1 MIGPRLAVADRCFRQ
16 QLLVRVRRW
25 RCGKPDVSFRRSST
39 SLKLGGSTPASSARG
54 ARAMPRGP
62 CRAYRRAF
70 TIAGKKLLTVHAK
83 WIGRYEVT
91 ALLRRT
97 AAARVCLCKAAQKAG
112 FNDLVEGGKV
122 SFDVRRKSRQAS
134 GGKSAGEMRID
145 VRTLVAIMIMVLM
158 ATSSA
163 FARKASQHHSKRAA
177 PNHHS
182 TTKTDP
188 GGVARDP
195 NDIELDRKIGS
206 ICRGWTLSSIER
218 SGVFAGGVNS

>member
-1 MIGPRLAVADRCFRQ
+1 MDWTLRGYGFIAPDGGGKGVQ
-16 QLLVRVRRW
+16 G
-25 RCGKPDVSFRRSST
+25 CGC
-39 SLKLGGSTPASSARG
+39 AR
-54 ARAMPRGP
+54 P
-62 CRAYRRAF
+62 
-70 TIAGKKLLTVHAK
+70 
-83 WIGRYEVT
+83 
-91 ALLRRT
+91 LRR
-97 AAARVCLCKAAQKAG
+97 RDS
-112 FNDLVEGGKV
+112 NDLVEGGKV

-134 GGKSAGEMRID
+134 GGKSAGEMRIE

-182 TTKTDP
+182 TTKPDP

-206 ICRGWTLSSIER
+206 ICRGC
-218 SGVFAGGVNS
+218 

>member
-1 MIGPRLAVADRCFRQ
+1 MDWTLRGYGFIAPDGG
-16 QLLVRVRRW
+16 
-25 RCGKPDVSFRRSST
+25 GKGV
-39 SLKLGGSTPASSARG
+39 
-54 ARAMPRGP
+54 
-62 CRAYRRAF
+62 
-70 TIAGKKLLTVHAK
+70 
-83 WIGRYEVT
+83 
-91 ALLRRT
+91 T

-134 GGKSAGEMRID
+134 GGKSAGEMRIE

-182 TTKTDP
+182 AAKPDP
-188 GGVARDP
+188 GGGARDP

-206 ICRGWTLSSIER
+206 ICRGC
-218 SGVFAGGVNS
+218 